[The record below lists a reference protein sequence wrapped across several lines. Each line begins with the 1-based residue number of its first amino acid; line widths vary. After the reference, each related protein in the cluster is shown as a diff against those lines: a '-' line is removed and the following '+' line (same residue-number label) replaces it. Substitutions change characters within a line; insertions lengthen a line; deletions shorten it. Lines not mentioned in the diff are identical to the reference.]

1 MSEMTD
7 IRPYMI
13 RAWHEWCT
21 DNGLTPYLLVKV
33 NHTVAVP
40 REFVQNGEI
49 VLNVDMDATGGLSL
63 GNDLIRFKAR
73 FSGKVRDIIVP
84 VDRVQAIYARE
95 NGQGMGFEVIDADDA
110 QTDAQDAVEVDAD
123 AAADTAPVAGLQV
136 VEKTAADAPTKVGD
150 KQPAGKSGSTLHI
163 VK

>member
-1 MSEMTD
+1 MSEASD

-21 DNGLTPYLLVKV
+21 DNGFTPYLLVKV
-33 NHTVAVP
+33 NQTVAVP

-49 VLNVDMDATGGLSL
+49 VLNVDLDATGGLSL

-95 NGQGMGFEVIDADDA
+95 NGQGMGFEVLEEEQ
-110 QTDAQDAVEVDAD
+110 QTDAQDAAEVDAD
-123 AAADTAPVAGLQV
+123 ADTATPATGLQV
-136 VEKTAADAPTKVGD
+136 LEKSASEAAAKAED
-150 KQPAGKSGSTLHI
+150 KRPAGKSGSTLRI

>member
-1 MSEMTD
+1 MSEASD

-21 DNGLTPYLLVKV
+21 DNGFTPYLLVKV
-33 NHTVAVP
+33 NQTVAVP
-40 REFVQNGEI
+40 LEFVQNGEI
-49 VLNVDMDATGGLSL
+49 VLNVDLDATGGLSL
-63 GNDLIRFKAR
+63 GNELIRFKAR

-95 NGQGMGFEVIDADDA
+95 NGQGMGFEVLEEEQ
-110 QTDAQDAVEVDAD
+110 QTDAQDAAEVDAD
-123 AAADTAPVAGLQV
+123 ADTATPATGLQV
-136 VEKTAADAPTKVGD
+136 LEKSASEAAAKAED
-150 KQPAGKSGSTLHI
+150 KRPAGKSGSTLRI

>member
-110 QTDAQDAVEVDAD
+110 QTDAQDAAEVDAD

-136 VEKTAADAPTKVGD
+136 VEKIAADAPAKAGD
-150 KQPAGKSGSTLHI
+150 KQPAGKSGSTLRI

>member
-136 VEKTAADAPTKVGD
+136 VEKIAADAPAKVGD
-150 KQPAGKSGSTLHI
+150 KQPAGKSGSTLRI

>member
-1 MSEMTD
+1 MSEASD

-21 DNGLTPYLLVKV
+21 DNGFTPYLLVKV
-33 NHTVAVP
+33 NQTVAVP

-49 VLNVDMDATGGLSL
+49 VLNVDLDATGGLSL
-63 GNDLIRFKAR
+63 GNELIRFKAR

-95 NGQGMGFEVIDADDA
+95 NGQGMGFEVLEEEQ
-110 QTDAQDAVEVDAD
+110 QTDAQDAAEVDAD
-123 AAADTAPVAGLQV
+123 ADTATPATGLQV
-136 VEKTAADAPTKVGD
+136 LEKSASEAAAKADD
-150 KQPAGKSGSTLHI
+150 KRPAGKSGSRLRI

>member
-136 VEKTAADAPTKVGD
+136 VEKTAADAPAKVGD
-150 KQPAGKSGSTLHI
+150 KQPAGKSGSTLRI

>member
-1 MSEMTD
+1 MSEASD

-21 DNGLTPYLLVKV
+21 DNGFTPYLLVKV
-33 NHTVAVP
+33 NQTVAVP

-49 VLNVDMDATGGLSL
+49 VLNVDLDATGGLSL

-95 NGQGMGFEVIDADDA
+95 NGQGMGFEVLEEEQ
-110 QTDAQDAVEVDAD
+110 QTDAQDAAEVDAD
-123 AAADTAPVAGLQV
+123 ADTATPATGLQV
-136 VEKTAADAPTKVGD
+136 LEKSASEAAAKAED
-150 KQPAGKSGSTLHI
+150 KRPAGKSGSRLRI

>member
-63 GNDLIRFKAR
+63 GKDLIRFKAR

-110 QTDAQDAVEVDAD
+110 QTDAQDAAEVDAD

-150 KQPAGKSGSTLHI
+150 KQPAGKSGSTLRI

>member
-1 MSEMTD
+1 MSEASD

-21 DNGLTPYLLVKV
+21 DNGFTPYLLIKV
-33 NHTVAVP
+33 NQTVAVP
-40 REFVQNGEI
+40 RELVQNGEI
-49 VLNVDMDATGGLSL
+49 VLNVDLDATGGLSL
-63 GNDLIRFKAR
+63 GNELIRFKAR

-95 NGQGMGFEVIDADDA
+95 NGQGMGFEVLEEEQ
-110 QTDAQDAVEVDAD
+110 QTDAQDAAEVDAD
-123 AAADTAPVAGLQV
+123 ADTATPATGLQV
-136 VEKTAADAPTKVGD
+136 LEKSASEAAAKAED
-150 KQPAGKSGSTLHI
+150 KRPAGKSGSTLRI

>member
-1 MSEMTD
+1 MSEASD

-21 DNGLTPYLLVKV
+21 DNGFTPYLLVKV
-33 NHTVAVP
+33 NQTVAVP
-40 REFVQNGEI
+40 LEFVQNGEI
-49 VLNVDMDATGGLSL
+49 VLNVDLDATGGLSL

-95 NGQGMGFEVIDADDA
+95 NGQGMGFEVLEEEQ
-110 QTDAQDAVEVDAD
+110 QTDAQDAAEVDAD
-123 AAADTAPVAGLQV
+123 ADTATPATGLQV
-136 VEKTAADAPTKVGD
+136 LEKSASEAAAKAED
-150 KQPAGKSGSTLHI
+150 KRPAGKSGSRLRI

>member
-1 MSEMTD
+1 MSEASD

-21 DNGLTPYLLVKV
+21 DNGFTPYLLVKV
-33 NHTVAVP
+33 NQTVAVP
-40 REFVQNGEI
+40 LEFVQNGEI
-49 VLNVDMDATGGLSL
+49 VLNVDLDATGGLSL
-63 GNDLIRFKAR
+63 GNELIRFKAR

-95 NGQGMGFEVIDADDA
+95 NGQGMGFEVLEEEQ
-110 QTDAQDAVEVDAD
+110 QTDAQDAAEVDAD
-123 AAADTAPVAGLQV
+123 ADTATPATGLQV
-136 VEKTAADAPTKVGD
+136 LEKSASEAAAKAED
-150 KQPAGKSGSTLHI
+150 KRPAGKSGSRLRI

>member
-1 MSEMTD
+1 MSEASD

-21 DNGLTPYLLVKV
+21 DNGFTPYLLIKV
-33 NHTVAVP
+33 NQTVAVP

-49 VLNVDMDATGGLSL
+49 VLNVDLDATGGLSL

-95 NGQGMGFEVIDADDA
+95 NGQGMGFEVLEEEQ
-110 QTDAQDAVEVDAD
+110 QTDAQDAAEVDAD
-123 AAADTAPVAGLQV
+123 ADTATPATGLQV
-136 VEKTAADAPTKVGD
+136 LEKSASEAAAKAED
-150 KQPAGKSGSTLHI
+150 KRPAGKSGSTLRI

>member
-33 NHTVAVP
+33 NQTVAVP

-49 VLNVDMDATGGLSL
+49 VLNVDLDATGGLSL

-95 NGQGMGFEVIDADDA
+95 NGQGMGFEVLEEEQ
-110 QTDAQDAVEVDAD
+110 QTDAQDAAEVDAD
-123 AAADTAPVAGLQV
+123 ADTATPATGLQV
-136 VEKTAADAPTKVGD
+136 LEKSASEAAAKADD
-150 KQPAGKSGSTLHI
+150 KRPAGKSGSRLRI

>member
-1 MSEMTD
+1 MSEASD

-21 DNGLTPYLLVKV
+21 DNGFTPYLLITV

-49 VLNVDMDATGGLSL
+49 VLNVDLDATGGLSL

-95 NGQGMGFEVIDADDA
+95 NGQGMGFEVLEEEQ
-110 QTDAQDAVEVDAD
+110 QTDAQDAAEVDAD
-123 AAADTAPVAGLQV
+123 ADTATPATGLQV
-136 VEKTAADAPTKVGD
+136 LEKSASEAAAKADD
-150 KQPAGKSGSTLHI
+150 KRPAGKSGSRLRI

>member
-1 MSEMTD
+1 MSEASD

-21 DNGLTPYLLVKV
+21 DNGFTPYLLIKV
-33 NHTVAVP
+33 NQTVAVP

-49 VLNVDMDATGGLSL
+49 VLNVDLDATGGLSL
-63 GNDLIRFKAR
+63 GNELIRFKAR

-95 NGQGMGFEVIDADDA
+95 NGQGMGFEVLEEEQ
-110 QTDAQDAVEVDAD
+110 QTDAQDAAEVDAD
-123 AAADTAPVAGLQV
+123 ADTATPATGLQV
-136 VEKTAADAPTKVGD
+136 LEKSASEAAAKAED
-150 KQPAGKSGSTLHI
+150 KRPAGKSGSTLRI

>member
-110 QTDAQDAVEVDAD
+110 QTDAVAEVMAD
-123 AAADTAPVAGLQV
+123 DDC
-136 VEKTAADAPTKVGD
+136 E
-150 KQPAGKSGSTLHI
+150 SGACKI
-163 VK
+163 

>member
-110 QTDAQDAVEVDAD
+110 QTDAQDAAEVDTD

-136 VEKTAADAPTKVGD
+136 VEKTAADAPAKAGD
-150 KQPAGKSGSTLHI
+150 KQPAGKSGSTLRI

>member
-1 MSEMTD
+1 MSEASD

-21 DNGLTPYLLVKV
+21 DNGFTPYLLVKV
-33 NHTVAVP
+33 NQTVAVP

-49 VLNVDMDATGGLSL
+49 VLNVDLDATGGLSL
-63 GNDLIRFKAR
+63 GNELIRFKAR

-95 NGQGMGFEVIDADDA
+95 NGQGMGFEVLEEEQ
-110 QTDAQDAVEVDAD
+110 QTDAQDAAEVDAD
-123 AAADTAPVAGLQV
+123 ADTATPATGLQV
-136 VEKTAADAPTKVGD
+136 LEKSASEAAAKAED
-150 KQPAGKSGSTLHI
+150 KRPAGKSGSTLRI

>member
-136 VEKTAADAPTKVGD
+136 VEKIAADAPAKAGD
-150 KQPAGKSGSTLHI
+150 KQPAGKSGSTLRI

>member
-1 MSEMTD
+1 MSEASD

-21 DNGLTPYLLVKV
+21 DNGFTPYLLVKV
-33 NHTVAVP
+33 NQTVAVP

-49 VLNVDMDATGGLSL
+49 VLNVDLDATGGLSL
-63 GNDLIRFKAR
+63 GNELIRFKAR

-95 NGQGMGFEVIDADDA
+95 NGQGMGFEVLEEEQ
-110 QTDAQDAVEVDAD
+110 QTDAQDAAEVDAD
-123 AAADTAPVAGLQV
+123 ADTATPATGLQV
-136 VEKTAADAPTKVGD
+136 LEKSASEAAAKAED
-150 KQPAGKSGSTLHI
+150 KRPAGKSGSRLRI

>member
-1 MSEMTD
+1 MSEASD

-21 DNGLTPYLLVKV
+21 DNGFTPYLLVKV
-33 NHTVAVP
+33 NQTVAVP

-49 VLNVDMDATGGLSL
+49 VLNVDLDATGGLSL

-95 NGQGMGFEVIDADDA
+95 NGQGMGFEVLEEEQ
-110 QTDAQDAVEVDAD
+110 QTDAQDAAEVDAD
-123 AAADTAPVAGLQV
+123 ADTATPATGLQV
-136 VEKTAADAPTKVGD
+136 LEKSASEAAAKADD
-150 KQPAGKSGSTLHI
+150 KRPAGKSGSRLRI